1 MQYYVVDV
9 FTKELFKGN
18 PAGVCLLDEWIDDAI
33 MQNIASENNFAETA
47 FLVKSNDYYS
57 LRWFTPK
64 VEIDLCGHATLGSA
78 FVIMNYVDLNSK
90 LINFQT
96 KSGTLTVERIGN
108 QYIMDF
114 PSRKPVKC
122 DIPLNLEK
130 ALGAKVLETHKSR
143 DLLVLVENEDVIKNL
158 FPNMELLKTMD
169 DVFAFI
175 VTSKGDNCDFVSRFF
190 APNAGIPED
199 PVTGS
204 AHCTLIPFWS
214 ERLNKTNMSAFQ
226 LSKRGGMLSC
236 VDCGERVKIG
246 GSAVLYLKGEIAIY

>member
-1 MQYYVVDV
+1 MRYYIVDV
-9 FTKELFKGN
+9 FTSELFKGN
-18 PAGVCLLDEWIDDAI
+18 PAGVCLLDKWINDAT
-33 MQNIASENNFAETA
+33 MQNIASENNLAETA
-47 FLVKSNDYYS
+47 FLVKNNDYYE
-57 LRWFTPK
+57 LRWFTPE
-64 VEIDLCGHATLGSA
+64 VEMDLCGHATLASA
-78 FVIMNYVDLNSK
+78 FVIMNYVDLNCK
-90 LINFQT
+90 LLNFKT
-96 KSGTLTVERIGN
+96 ASGELIVERFGE

-122 DIPLNLEK
+122 DIPINFEK
-130 ALGAKVLETHKSR
+130 ALCAKVLEAHKSR

-158 FPNMELLKTMD
+158 SPNMELLKTID

-175 VTSKGDNCDFVSRFF
+175 VTSKGDNFDFVSRFF

-214 ERLNKTNMSAFQ
+214 ERLNKSNMSAFQ

-236 VDCGERVKIG
+236 EDCGERVKIG
-246 GSAVLYLKGEIAIY
+246 GSAVLYLKGEIAI